1 MTVSGERLAAYADGE
16 LSEFEAAQ
24 VRRAIEADPTLA
36 DQLAAL
42 EGLKAALAAH
52 YDPIF
57 AQPVPAALSDPIV
70 QAAKV
75 VDLAAA
81 REKRQRWFQ
90 KPVVRYAAL
99 PALAAS
105 LLIVVFVGRGGE
117 SGTAGYAAPQLAA
130 VLDGTLSGETGRD
143 GTKML
148 LSFRD
153 QSGSACR
160 AFSGKAGA
168 GIACHGDK
176 GWKLVKTGAGSG
188 QSGSEFQQAGSGEA
202 EIMTAAQDMAANG
215 AMEPEEEAA
224 ARKAGWVTRK

>member
-1 MTVSGERLAAYADGE
+1 MTVSTEMLAAYADGE

-24 VRRAIEADPTLA
+24 VRRAVEADPVLA
-36 DQLAAL
+36 DQMAAL

-52 YDPIF
+52 YDPIL

-70 QAAKV
+70 QAGKV
-75 VDLAAA
+75 IDLSAS
-81 REKRQRWFQ
+81 REARQRWFQ
-90 KPVVRYAAL
+90 KPVVRYAGL

-117 SGTAGYAAPQLAA
+117 NGAADYAAPQLAA
-130 VLDGTLSGETGRD
+130 ALDGTLSGETGRD

-160 AFSGKAGA
+160 AFSGNAAA
-168 GIACHGDK
+168 GIACHDDK
-176 GWKLVKTGAGSG
+176 GWKLVRTGAGGGPS
-188 QSGSEFQQAGSGEA
+188 SNEFQQAGSGEA
-202 EIMTAAQDMAANG
+202 DIMTAAQDMAANG
-215 AMEPEEEAA
+215 AMGLEEEAA
-224 ARKAGWVTRK
+224 ARKTGWAAQK

>member
-1 MTVSGERLAAYADGE
+1 MTVSDERLAAYADGE
-16 LSEFEAAQ
+16 LNEFEAAQ
-24 VRRAIEADPTLA
+24 VRRAIGADPALA

-52 YDPIF
+52 YDPIL
-57 AQPVPAALSDPIV
+57 AQPVPAALSDPIE

-75 VDLAAA
+75 TNLSAA
-81 REKRQRWFQ
+81 REARQRWFS

-117 SGTAGYAAPQLAA
+117 SDTAGYAAPQLAA
-130 VLDGTLSGETGRD
+130 ALDGALSGETGRD
-143 GTKML
+143 GTKLL

-153 QSGSACR
+153 SAGSACR
-160 AFSGKAGA
+160 AYAGKTGA

-176 GWKLVKTGAGSG
+176 GWKLVKTGTAGTR
-188 QSGSEFQQAGSGEA
+188 SGSEFQQAGSSA
-202 EIMTAAQDMAANG
+202 ADIMTAAQDMAANG
-215 AMEPEEEAA
+215 AMEPGEEAA
-224 ARKAGWVTRK
+224 ARKGGWAPQK